1 MNTTLEYYDENAE
14 KYVKES
20 FALTARD
27 NQDMFLSFVKRGG
40 HILDFGCGSGRD
52 TAFFLMKGFTVV
64 PTDGCESI
72 CKLASE
78 YLKMPVKVL
87 EFNELDEEDEYDAV
101 YASASIMHLEH
112 DKLMELYPKIIR
124 ALKKD
129 GILYASFKYGEDD
142 GYVDMCYYTR
152 MTEKKYTDFIAQFP
166 QLKMVMQN
174 TFHQKSGDTDLVWYQ
189 SIIQKAGE

>member
-52 TAFFLMKGFTVV
+52 TAFFLMKGFTVQ

-129 GILYASFKYGEDD
+129 GILYASFEYGEED

-152 MTEKKYTDFIAQFP
+152 MTEKKYTDFVEQFP

-174 TFHQKSGDTDLVWYQ
+174 TFHQKSGGTDLVWYQ
-189 SIIQKAGE
+189 SIVRKTGE

>member
-52 TAFFLMKGFTVV
+52 TAFFLMKGFTVQ

-112 DKLMELYPKIIR
+112 DKLMELYPKSIR

-129 GILYASFKYGEDD
+129 GILYASFEYGEED

-152 MTEKKYTDFIAQFP
+152 MTEKKYTDFVEQFP

-174 TFHQKSGDTDLVWYQ
+174 TFHQKSGGTDLVWYQ
-189 SIIQKAGE
+189 SIVRKTGE

>member
-52 TAFFLMKGFTVV
+52 TAFFLMKGFTVQ

-129 GILYASFKYGEDD
+129 GILYASFEYGEED

-152 MTEKKYTDFIAQFP
+152 MTEKKYTDFVEQFP
-166 QLKMVMQN
+166 QLKRVMQN
-174 TFHQKSGDTDLVWYQ
+174 TFHQKSGSTDLVWYQ
-189 SIIQKAGE
+189 SIVRKTGE